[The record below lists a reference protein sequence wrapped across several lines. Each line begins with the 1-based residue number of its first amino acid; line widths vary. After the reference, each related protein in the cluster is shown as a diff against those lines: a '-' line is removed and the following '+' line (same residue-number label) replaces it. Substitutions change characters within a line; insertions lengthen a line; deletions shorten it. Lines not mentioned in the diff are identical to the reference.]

1 MPTLTFWIIAGALAL
16 ISAAVLIRAVLR
28 GADMGE
34 VPAAY
39 DLRVYRDQLREIDRD
54 TARGIVAEDEAE
66 RLKSEVARRILAAD
80 TVLQA
85 QKAGTSPTGPVRS
98 MAIVAAGVVVA
109 GTLAL
114 YAELGTPGYGDLGL
128 KSRIAT
134 AEDMRQN
141 RPAQAAA
148 EARVPPLTLPQID
161 GSYAD
166 LMEKLRSTV
175 AERPNDLQGNQL
187 LARNE
192 ALLGNFIAAY
202 TAQERI
208 LGLKGDAATA
218 ADYLDYADLL
228 VLAAGGYVSPEAEL
242 ALSAAL
248 ARDPQNGAARYYVGL
263 MMYQTGRPDKAF
275 QFWDGLL
282 REGPPDAPWIGP
294 IRAQIEDAAWLAGQF
309 RYELPPLVPLIGPDA
324 DDLAAAAEMTPEQRQ
339 EMVQGMVD
347 QLAGRLAASGGTA
360 DEWARLI
367 SALGVLGDRDRARAI
382 LTEAREKFLAQP
394 AALDQI
400 NTAARAAGVSE

>member
-114 YAELGTPGYGDLGL
+114 YAELGL

-218 ADYLDYADLL
+218 TDYLDYADLL